1 MPTLEKISTQ
11 AKAYKEAKSK
21 KGLWPWIVGIGLAI
35 ALAVGIY
42 LLKRKLAGDQQA
54 LAVLRTKA
62 EQEHVAALNKE
73 VAARMADNSTTRLAL
88 QVESNLLHARAN
100 KNIAAIDQSIKQNA
114 VVLEAIKNVDSWA
127 ELDQL
132 NQKGRT

>member
-42 LLKRKLAGDQQA
+42 LLKRKLAGDQQT

-73 VAARMADNSTTRLAL
+73 VAARMADNSDTRLQL

-100 KNIAAIDQSIKQNA
+100 KNIAIIDENIKQNA
-114 VVLEAIKNVDSWA
+114 AVLEAIKNVDSWA

>member
-1 MPTLEKISTQ
+1 MPSLSSISQ
-11 AKAYKEAKSK
+11 KAKAYKEAKSK

-62 EQEHVAALNKE
+62 EQGHIAALNEE
-73 VAARMADNSTTRLAL
+73 VASRMADNSTTRLAL
-88 QVESNLLHARAN
+88 HAESSLLHARAN
-100 KNIAAIDQSIKQNA
+100 KEIARIDESIKQNA
-114 VVLEAIKNVDSWA
+114 AVLEAIKNVDSWA